1 MAFFG
6 DSKKCVFSDNST
18 CKNQHMQKSAHAK
31 ISKRMLS
38 TTTKMV
44 SSKLLDLIYTGFI
57 LNLDLIFFFQNTTG
71 YTHSKFKKLFEN
83 TAKLG

>member
-31 ISKRMLS
+31 ISTCKNLK
-38 TTTKMV
+38 TNALHNNQNGFEQTV
-44 SSKLLDLIYTGFI
+44 GLVIYTGFI
-57 LNLDLIFFFQNTTG
+57 LNLDLIFFFQNTTVH
-71 YTHSKFKKLFEN
+71 TQQIQKVV
-83 TAKLG
+83 